1 MNNEIKIAEEMKKVL
16 EQKARELGRE
26 SGFIKREV
34 KLDGAKFLQTLVFG
48 WMSNP
53 EATYEELAQTAAT
66 LGIDVSAQAIEDRF
80 SPQSAEFLR
89 KVLEETIKVV
99 VRMEQVN
106 IPILERFQG
115 VHIKDSSTI
124 TLPDELKKIWKGC
137 GGSNAELAQ
146 SALKLQVQIDIKS
159 GRISGFYLADGKEP
173 DVSSALNNIET
184 MELEEN
190 SLHIG
195 DLGYWSIKV
204 FREIEKQ
211 NSYFLSRLKTR
222 VLIYGNGKKALPV
235 VKFIEKEAVP
245 QLDMQ
250 VKIGEDERFSCRLL
264 AVKVPPEVA
273 AERRRKWNEEAKE
286 KGKTVSKARL
296 AQADYSVFITN
307 VPSNLLTLKE
317 VLVLARCRWQIELL
331 FKLWK
336 SYGQVDKSRSHKAY
350 RILSEVYTK
359 LIIMLIQHWILII
372 GCWSFPNRSLP
383 KAVKHIQKMALFIA
397 CSFTSTFS
405 LANCLIIVFR
415 AFPHCL
421 MNKRKASPNTYQL
434 LLELDNFDNI
444 FPVPRPL
451 VSSLCA

>member
-1 MNNEIKIAEEMKKVL
+1 MKKVL

-34 KLDGAKFLQTLVFG
+34 KLDGAKFLQILVFG

-53 EATYEELAQTAAT
+53 NATYEELAQTAAT
-66 LGIDVSAQAIEDRF
+66 LGIEVSSQAIEDRF
-80 SPQSAEFLR
+80 SPLSAEFLR

-137 GGSNAELAQ
+137 GGSNTELAQ

-159 GRISGFYLADGKEP
+159 GQISGFYLADGKEP

-204 FREIEKQ
+204 FREIEKAG
-211 NSYFLSRLKTR
+211 SYFLSRLKTR
-222 VLIYGNGKKALPV
+222 VLVYENDKNDKKALPV
-235 VKFIEKEAVP
+235 VKLLEKKGVP

-250 VKIGEDERFSCRLL
+250 VKIGVND
-264 AVKVPPEVA
+264 
-273 AERRRKWNEEAKE
+273 
-286 KGKTVSKARL
+286 
-296 AQADYSVFITN
+296 
-307 VPSNLLTLKE
+307 NLK
-317 VLVLARCRWQIELL
+317 LVLPQ
-331 FKLWK
+331 
-336 SYGQVDKSRSHKAY
+336 
-350 RILSEVYTK
+350 
-359 LIIMLIQHWILII
+359 
-372 GCWSFPNRSLP
+372 
-383 KAVKHIQKMALFIA
+383 
-397 CSFTSTFS
+397 
-405 LANCLIIVFR
+405 
-415 AFPHCL
+415 
-421 MNKRKASPNTYQL
+421 
-434 LLELDNFDNI
+434 
-444 FPVPRPL
+444 
-451 VSSLCA
+451 SS

>member
-1 MNNEIKIAEEMKKVL
+1 MSNEIKIAEEMRKVL
-16 EQKARELGRE
+16 EEKARELGRE

-34 KLDGAKFLQTLVFG
+34 KMDGAKFVQMLVFG

-53 EATYEELAQTAAT
+53 EATYEEMAQTATT
-66 LGIDVSAQAIEDRF
+66 LGMDITSQSIEERF
-80 SPQSAEFLR
+80 SPLSAEFLK

-173 DVSSALNNIET
+173 DVSSQLNNIET

-190 SLHIG
+190 SIHIG

-222 VLIYGNGKKALPV
+222 VLVYGDGKKALPV
-235 VKFIEKEAVP
+235 VKFLEKRGVS
-245 QLDMQ
+245 QLDTQ
-250 VKIGEDERFSCRLL
+250 VKIGEDERFACRLI
-264 AVKVPPEVA
+264 AVKVPPQVA

-307 VPSNLLTLKE
+307 VPINLLTLKE
-317 VLVLARCRWQIELL
+317 ALVLARCRWQIELL

-336 SYGQVDKSRSHKAY
+336 SYGQIDKSRSHKSY

-359 LIIMLIQHWILII
+359 LIIMLIQHWILIV
-372 GCWSFPNRSLP
+372 GCWNYPNRSLP

-397 CSFTSTFS
+397 CSFSNLFLLS
-405 LANCLIIVFR
+405 HCLSIVFLGF
-415 AFPHCL
+415 AHCL
-421 MNKRKASPNTYQL
+421 MNKRKSRPNTYQL
-434 LLELDNFDNI
+434 LFDSDNLAALPKPF
-444 FPVPRPL
+444 VL
-451 VSSLCA
+451 SLCA

>member
-1 MNNEIKIAEEMKKVL
+1 MNSEIKIAEEMKKVL

-34 KLDGAKFLQTLVFG
+34 KLDGAKFVQMLVFG

-53 EATYEELAQTAAT
+53 QATYEEMAQTATT
-66 LGIDVSAQAIEDRF
+66 LGIDITSQSIEERF
-80 SPQSAEFLR
+80 SPLSAEFLK

-99 VRMEQVN
+99 VRMEQAN

-115 VHIKDSSTI
+115 VYIKDSSTI

-137 GGSNAELAQ
+137 GGTNSEQAQ

-159 GRISGFYLADGKEP
+159 GRISGLYLADGKEP
-173 DVSSALNNIET
+173 DVSSKLNNPET

-190 SLHIG
+190 SIHIG

-211 NSYFLSRLKTR
+211 SSYFLSRLKTR
-222 VLIYGNGKKALPV
+222 VLVYENTKKAWPV
-235 VKFIEKEAVP
+235 VKILEKKNAS
-245 QLDMQ
+245 QLDTQ
-250 VKIGEDERFSCRLL
+250 VKIGEDERFACRLL

-307 VPSNLLTLKE
+307 VPVNLLSLKE
-317 VLVLARCRWQIELL
+317 ALVLARCRWQIELL

-336 SYGQVDKSRSHKAY
+336 SYGQVDKSRSHKPY
-350 RILSEVYTK
+350 RILSEVYAK
-359 LIIMLIQHWILII
+359 LIIMLIQHWILIA
-372 GCWSFPNRSLP
+372 GCWNYPNRSLP

-397 CSFTSTFS
+397 CSFSNPFLLS
-405 LANCLIIVFR
+405 HCLSIVFLG
-415 AFPHCL
+415 FPHCL
-421 MNKRKASPNTYQL
+421 MNKRKARPNNYQL
-434 LLELDNFDNI
+434 LFDTDNLAALPKPFV
-444 FPVPRPL
+444 F
-451 VSSLCA
+451 SLCA

>member
-1 MNNEIKIAEEMKKVL
+1 MNNEIKVAEEMRKVL
-16 EQKARELGRE
+16 EEKARELGRE

-34 KLDGAKFLQTLVFG
+34 KLDGAKFVQMLVFG

-66 LGIDVSAQAIEDRF
+66 LGIEISSQSIEERF
-80 SPQSAEFLR
+80 SPVAAEFLK

-99 VRMEQVN
+99 VRYEQAN
-106 IPILERFQG
+106 IPILERFQA

-124 TLPDELKKIWKGC
+124 TLPEELKKIWKGC
-137 GGSNAELAQ
+137 GGTNSELAQ
-146 SALKLQVQIDIKS
+146 SALKLQVEIDIKS
-159 GRISGFYLADGKEP
+159 GQISGFYLADGKEP
-173 DVSSALNNIET
+173 DVISQLNNIET
-184 MELEEN
+184 MELAEN

-222 VLIYGNGKKALPV
+222 VLVYGNGKKALPV
-235 VKFIEKEAVP
+235 VKFLEKEAVP

-250 VKIGEDERFSCRLL
+250 VKIGEDEHFSCRLL

-336 SYGQVDKSRSHKAY
+336 SYGQVDKSRSHKTY

-359 LIIMLIQHWILII
+359 LIIMLIQHWILIT

-397 CSFTSTFS
+397 CSFSNVFS
-405 LANCLIIVFR
+405 LSHSLSIVFLG
-415 AFPHCL
+415 FSHCL
-421 MNKRKASPNTYQL
+421 MNKRKSRPNTYQL
-434 LLELDNFDNI
+434 LFDIDNEIALPKPF
-444 FPVPRPL
+444 VL
-451 VSSLCA
+451 SLCA